1 MKTELLD
8 ATQSGA
14 VEEAAAHLKA
24 GRLVIFPT
32 DTVYGI
38 GADAFNA
45 EAVGALYEVK
55 QRPRSKGIPILL
67 ADPSDLDRVAQE
79 VAGRARTLIED
90 FWPGPLTL
98 VVPRQPALPAN
109 ISPNENVAVRIPD
122 NGVARALI
130 RAAGGAVAASS
141 ANKTGQPP
149 AHDAQE
155 AMASLAGLA
164 AAALDG
170 GPVAHGAPST
180 IVDCTADPPRIL
192 REGPLSAKTLSLET

>member
-14 VEEAAAHLKA
+14 VEEAATLLKE

-32 DTVYGI
+32 DTLYGI

-45 EAVGALYEVK
+45 EAIDALYEVK
-55 QRPRSKGIPILL
+55 QRPQAKGIPILL
-67 ADPSDLDRVAQE
+67 ADPDDLDKVALGLPGQ
-79 VAGRARTLIED
+79 ARPLSER

-98 VVPRQPALPAN
+98 VVPRRPTLPSN

-130 RAAGGAVAASS
+130 RAAGGAVATSS
-141 ANKTGQPP
+141 ANRTGQPP
-149 AHDAQE
+149 AHNAQE
-155 AMASLAGLA
+155 AMAALAGLA
-164 AAALDG
+164 AAVLDG

-192 REGPLSAKTLSLET
+192 REGPLSAEALSLEA

>member
-14 VEEAAAHLKA
+14 VEEAATLLRA

-32 DTVYGI
+32 DTLYGI
-38 GADAFNA
+38 GADAFNSA
-45 EAVGALYEVK
+45 AIDALYEVK

-67 ADPSDLDRVAQE
+67 ADPDDLDKVAQG
-79 VAGRARTLIED
+79 VPDRARPLIER

-98 VVPRQPALPAN
+98 VVPQRPHLPKN

-122 NGVARALI
+122 NGVARVLI
-130 RAAGGAVAASS
+130 RAAGGAVATSS
-141 ANKTGQPP
+141 ANRTGQPP

-155 AMASLAGLA
+155 AMAALAGLA
-164 AAALDG
+164 AAILDG
-170 GPVAHGAPST
+170 GPVAFGAPST

-192 REGPLSAKTLSLET
+192 REGPLSAEALSLEA